1 MAGLLCICGNGM
13 SNSEMPSENI
23 AEIYTKDALE
33 KAIAEKVELI
43 DLWNDNWEYWF
54 CPLCKRVTVVNR
66 KTRRY
71 TCSYSCQ
78 NVKSPVTLKSLQGWE
93 EIFFWHD
100 KDFVDATEASPHVT
114 VKDFMVQHPS
124 RYLIRLSPDKSVAHV
139 FSSQD
144 GQYLFCYAQDPKELI
159 YKD

>member
-13 SNSEMPSENI
+13 SSSMAPSENL
-23 AEIYTKDALE
+23 AEIYTKEALE
-33 KAIAEKVELI
+33 KVVAEGMELL
-43 DLWNDNWEYWF
+43 DLMDEDWEYWF
-54 CPLCKRVTVVNR
+54 CPKCKRVTVINR
-66 KTRRY
+66 KTWKY
-71 TCSYSCQ
+71 TCSYFPRK
-78 NVKSPVTLKSLQGWE
+78 VKSPVALEPLQGWQ

-100 KDFVDATEASPHVT
+100 KDFYDAIEDSTHVT

-144 GQYLFCYAQDPKELI
+144 GQYLFCYAQDPKGLI
-159 YKD
+159 YS